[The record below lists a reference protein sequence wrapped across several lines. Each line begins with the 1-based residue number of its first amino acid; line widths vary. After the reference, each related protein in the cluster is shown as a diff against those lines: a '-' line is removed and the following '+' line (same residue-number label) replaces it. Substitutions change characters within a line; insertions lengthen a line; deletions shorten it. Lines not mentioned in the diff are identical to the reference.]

1 MAEADTQW
9 PPKSPRDVW
18 LSSPTRKKRY
28 QSTSRTDISPSAS
41 PLRKALFTG
50 RSAYHGQ
57 LGTDRSAHKVLS
69 RSDRGD
75 EENGDGD
82 GDEDEE
88 TLELKLKAIETR
100 LKLKKLRQA
109 KDSPASSIVG
119 DVSNKSR
126 DEGWNG
132 SGNRN
137 GLFRSEMQVP
147 LSPTKKIHVPARPS
161 GKVERLERRSSPVR
175 DTNPVMHPIHYSQ
188 PNKTLRYQNSPI
200 PAVSSMCSR
209 TQASA
214 SSRAYSSDTPA
225 KSFSERIAEGRL
237 SAKEKLE
244 KETRLSKS
252 RSSGFHS
259 SLRSERN
266 GSVSSSDTICT
277 NRSQHASAS
286 GIKPTSSAFRR
297 GSSPAKSRLNYSSQH
312 TQESELSQRSA
323 NRNSPSKPS
332 REMGD
337 EPAMFEPYSGFHL
350 SRRWSDHDTLTRLLE
365 NKELYSIPKLLKVV
379 KSPNYDPP
387 DTESDYVIF
396 GTVAW
401 KSSPLDHKG
410 NQQQQQKEKPQE
422 TNRRLKSKFMVIK
435 LTDLK
440 WELDLFLFDT
450 GFEQFWK
457 MSLGTVVAILNP
469 GIFPPKNSDTGR
481 FSLKLSSSEDTVIEI
496 GSARDLGFCK
506 SVKKDGQ
513 ECNAWIDRRRTEF
526 CDFHVSLQ
534 LEKSRAGRM
543 EVNGSST
550 FASSGSRQ
558 RYKKSQDDGLLREG
572 RQHNSQLHE
581 TYYLTPSQFGLV
593 KNTTAL
599 IDGDDEPGVT
609 NTERGRSKR
618 ELNRKRV
625 LEKSKERELARK
637 LGDVGNGI
645 GSEYLRS
652 RQNKNEGTDNNMK
665 SSEDFGIF
673 TDAKVD
679 AESLGLLKTKITET
693 QLCKQKRRRLNTTD
707 EPAGWSMAFKSGLPQ
722 GKGPREEQGHIS
734 PSKKK
739 ARFIL
744 ARGIREPGRESLG
757 NAISENNGSNDDDLE
772 II

>member
-1 MAEADTQW
+1 MFTD
-9 PPKSPRDVW
+9 SSGYRD
-18 LSSPTRKKRY
+18 
-28 QSTSRTDISPSAS
+28 Q
-41 PLRKALFTG
+41 F
-50 RSAYHGQ
+50 
-57 LGTDRSAHKVLS
+57 GTDRSPYKAPY
-69 RSDRGD
+69 RGDRGGDDHEDGSGHED
-75 EENGDGD
+75 E
-82 GDEDEE
+82 DEDEE

-100 LKLKKLRQA
+100 LKLKRLRQA
-109 KDSPASSIVG
+109 KGSPASSFTE

-126 DEGWNG
+126 DGRKENVNG
-132 SGNRN
+132 DADR
-137 GLFRSEMQVP
+137 LFRSELQVP
-147 LSPTKKIHVPARPS
+147 LSPTKKIHVPAKPR
-161 GKVERLERRSSPVR
+161 GIGRLERQSSPVR
-175 DTNPVMHPIHYSQ
+175 DGNRMMHPIQHI
-188 PNKTLRYQNSPI
+188 PLNKTLRYQNSPM
-200 PAVSSMCSR
+200 PAVSNIYSS

-214 SSRAYSSDTPA
+214 SSRLYSSDTPA
-225 KSFSERIAEGRL
+225 KSFSERIAEGRQ
-237 SAKEKLE
+237 SAKQKLE

-259 SLRSERN
+259 SLGSERN
-266 GSVSSSDTICT
+266 GSVSSSDATCI
-277 NRSQHASAS
+277 NRSQHMST
-286 GIKPTSSAFRR
+286 GRIEPTTSVFRR
-297 GSSPAKSRLNYSSQH
+297 GSSPSKARSNASSQC
-312 TQESELSQRSA
+312 TQDSNKL
-323 NRNSPSKPS
+323 NRRNVDRGSPQKTSIEAGDAPS
-332 REMGD
+332 I
-337 EPAMFEPYSGFHL
+337 FEPYSGFHL
-350 SRRWSDHDTLTRLLE
+350 TRRWIDHDTLTRLLE
-365 NKELYSIPKLLKVV
+365 DKELYSIPKLLKTV

-387 DTESDYVIF
+387 DTENDYVIF

-410 NQQQQQKEKPQE
+410 NQQQQQQKGIPQG
-422 TNRRLKSKFMVIK
+422 TNRRQKSKFMVIK

-450 GFEQFWK
+450 GFDQFWK

-534 LEKSRAGRM
+534 LEKSKAGRM
-543 EVNGSST
+543 EVNCSSS
-550 FASSGSRQ
+550 FASSGGRQ

-572 RQHNSQLHE
+572 KQHNSQLHE
-581 TYYLTPSQFGLV
+581 TYYLAPSQFGLV
-593 KNTTAL
+593 KNATAL

-609 NTERGRSKR
+609 NSERGRSKR

-637 LGDVGNGI
+637 LGDAGNGI

-652 RQNKNEGTDNNMK
+652 RQNKDKDSTTCIK

-673 TDAKVD
+673 TDTKVD
-679 AESLGLLKTKITET
+679 AESLGLLKTKVNET
-693 QLCKQKRRRLNTTD
+693 QLCKSKRRRLNAAD
-707 EPAGWSMAFKSGLPQ
+707 NPVGWSTAFKSGLPQ
-722 GKGPREEQGHIS
+722 GKGSTEEQDQIS

-757 NAISENNGSNDDDLE
+757 NAKSENNGSNDDDLE